1 MKTKLK
7 KIALVAFTF
16 AISTVDS
23 YSQTMTTEFEDANY
37 GVSSQIGLYVH
48 MIQIDETHIAYVT
61 PWRATGHKL
70 TIEIELIDLSNNSS
84 KHLSATTKGNLAS
97 TPQYSNGLLIIPFKH
112 ETGLAQDLMV
122 IDLEKETFKA
132 IVLSDFDTKLKKMR
146 VVDQIRVL
154 EEKVYFTGRTEK
166 QIKVIGVFDLDLDQL
181 IFKFYPKNLKTV
193 NIELTENSV
202 IIGLSYQD
210 GVGKS
215 YSIIGSLDPDLSTSG
230 EVTFLKG
237 DQRFINEI
245 HVIKSKDGIR
255 TISGIWCSYPNVP
268 TYGTPSVFWMN
279 WADDVV
285 FNYGEISINNLK
297 LNSPNFTKDQKEY
310 VKKQVTKGRSGG
322 DWKVSHFQSDTN
334 GTKWIMI
341 QDLRVSFAVIE
352 VNSTGELNWNNAVS
366 YSLPRVK
373 SDLINSDKSH
383 SFADI
388 NLDYGVFNV
397 LYFEDRKMK
406 SIDFSLK
413 DGSIAEKFESE
424 IIMLLKGENN
434 NVAPL
439 NYGMRIAKNKYVL
452 YQAFEAGPKFKL
464 YNSKFLRSIYVRDVF
479 ID

>member
-16 AISTVDS
+16 AISTVHS

-37 GVSSQIGLYVH
+37 EVSSQIGLYVH

-112 ETGLAQDLMV
+112 ETSLAQDLMV

-154 EEKVYFTGRTEK
+154 EEKVYFTGRTDK

-181 IFKFYPKNLKTV
+181 IFKFYPKHLKTV

-230 EVTFLKG
+230 EVKFLKG

-245 HVIKSKDGIR
+245 HVITSNDGIR
-255 TISGIWCSYPNVP
+255 TIAGIWCSYPNVP
-268 TYGTPSVFWMN
+268 TFGTPSVFWMN

-285 FNYGEISINNLK
+285 SNYGEISINNLK

-310 VKKQVTKGRSGG
+310 VKKRLEKGRSDG

-341 QDLRVSFAVIE
+341 QDLRVSFAVIK
-352 VNSTGELNWNNAVS
+352 VNSTGELNWINAVS

-373 SDLINSDKSH
+373 PDLINCDKSH

-388 NLDYGVFNV
+388 NSDYGVFNV

-434 NVAPL
+434 NDAPL

-464 YNSKFLRSIYVRDVF
+464 YNSKFLHSIYVRDVS